1 MLRSDLCDY
10 SDIYIVLKSRINVTG
25 TNNTNRRNK
34 KLTFMNNAS
43 SLSCIWKINNLFKD
57 NVEDLDIIVLIY
69 NLIEPSDS

>member
-10 SDIYIVLKSRINVTG
+10 SDVYIVLKSRINVTG

-43 SLSCIWKINNLFKD
+43 FLSCIWKINNLFKD